1 MNSSPFLA
9 LLQMLYQ
16 KSLAVVA
23 LIVVLKPG
31 HFFLDLIQLIGKK
44 KKTNTALEISH
55 SVFLYSISLRA
66 SACVD
71 LNTKY
76 AVRICR
82 LV

>member
-1 MNSSPFLA
+1 
-9 LLQMLYQ
+9 MLYQ

-44 KKTNTALEISH
+44 KKNNTTALEISH